1 MEIYNV
7 TLINNDPTR
16 SDPNP
21 LTASFLSKKKADEFL
36 QRMRKVIGDSADWRV
51 YWDSVE
57 IDDTFLLDAIAF
69 DIVTKRQFY

>member
-21 LTASFLSKKKADEFL
+21 LTASFLSKKE
-36 QRMRKVIGDSADWRV
+36 GG
-51 YWDSVE
+51 
-57 IDDTFLLDAIAF
+57 
-69 DIVTKRQFY
+69 

>member
-7 TLINNDPTR
+7 IIINNDPR
-16 SDPNP
+16 SDPRP
-21 LTASFLSKKKADEFL
+21 LTASFSSREKADEFL
-36 QRMRKVIGDSADWRV
+36 QRMRKAIGDSADWRV

>member
-7 TLINNDPTR
+7 ILINNDPR
-16 SDPNP
+16 SGPNP
-21 LTASFLSKKKADEFL
+21 LTASFSSREKADEFL
-36 QRMRKVIGDSADWRV
+36 QRMRKAIGDSADWHV
-51 YWDSVE
+51 DWDSVE

>member
-7 TLINNDPTR
+7 ILINNNPG

-21 LTASFLSKKKADEFL
+21 LTASFSSREKADEFL
-36 QRMRKVIGDSADWRV
+36 QRMRKAIGDSADWYV
-51 YWDSVE
+51 AWDSVE

-69 DIVTKRQFY
+69 DIATKRQFY

>member
-7 TLINNDPTR
+7 TLINKDPR

-21 LTASFLSKKKADEFL
+21 LTASFSSREKADEFL
-36 QRMRKVIGDSADWRV
+36 QRMRKAIGDSADWRV
-51 YWDSVE
+51 AWDSVE

-69 DIVTKRQFY
+69 DIATKRQFY

>member
-7 TLINNDPTR
+7 TLINNDPC

-36 QRMRKVIGDSADWRV
+36 QRMRKAIGDSADWHV

-69 DIVTKRQFY
+69 DIATKRQFY

>member
-1 MEIYNV
+1 MNGSS
-7 TLINNDPTR
+7 TLINSDPR

-21 LTASFLSKKKADEFL
+21 WTASFSSREKADAFF
-36 QRMRKVIGDSADWRV
+36 QRARKAIGDSADWHV

-69 DIVTKRQFY
+69 DIATKRQFY

>member
-7 TLINNDPTR
+7 TLINNDPR

-21 LTASFLSKKKADEFL
+21 LTASFLSREKADAFL
-36 QRMRKVIGDSADWRV
+36 QKMRKVIGDSADWRV

-69 DIVTKRQFY
+69 DLVTKRQFY